1 MKKISI
7 KREQSQAGLSFAER
21 EKFRPQVKNKL
32 LLLLALLLTAA
43 TGAWADGT
51 YTIKF
56 EANGN
61 SKTVENVTLPH
72 TFSCDYSGENGE
84 LDQIIKQLY
93 GLSGG
98 CCAINSLGASGN
110 SNVTAGLNGQNQFI
124 TISAPFEGNATVTGM
139 YFDANYSDFNYS
151 LTISCPGY
159 DPNAGGYSVTL
170 KDGVK
175 DADKW
180 TVKVGEGQAL
190 ALPVAVL
197 SSTNIN
203 KNRVVV
209 WLLRVLLMIIRT
221 LPTLIIAK
229 FASLIFGLGTYAGTM
244 AIIVFTFGIVA
255 KMMYE
260 SIETIDMGA
269 FEATESF
276 GANKFQSFWSACMPQ
291 ILPTYL
297 SYCLYSLEMNIRAA
311 AILGYVGAGG
321 LGILINEFIGWR
333 DYESLGA
340 VLLAL
345 FVVVL
350 IIENT
355 SQYLRKKLS

>member
-1 MKKISI
+1 MKNNQMAEQAVKPALFDRVFKPRTITLSNGHTVQKPVSRGPFIAIIVAAVVIISA
-7 KREQSQAGLSFAER
+7 RMTGFSFRILAER
-21 EKFRPQVKNKL
+21 GYQLGYILGRIFHPDWSYFRGFWVEADRANTLKL
-32 LLLLALLLTAA
+32 MGALL
-43 TGAWADGT
+43 D
-51 YTIKF
+51 
-56 EANGN
+56 
-61 SKTVENVTLPH
+61 
-72 TFSCDYSGENGE
+72 
-84 LDQIIKQLY
+84 
-93 GLSGG
+93 
-98 CCAINSLGASGN
+98 
-110 SNVTAGLNGQNQFI
+110 
-124 TISAPFEGNATVTGM
+124 
-139 YFDANYSDFNYS
+139 
-151 LTISCPGY
+151 
-159 DPNAGGYSVTL
+159 
-170 KDGVK
+170 
-175 DADKW
+175 
-180 TVKVGEGQAL
+180 TVKMSIMGSMVGATL

-321 LGILINEFIGWR
+321 LGILINEVIGWR

-340 VLLAL
+340 ILLAL
-345 FVVVL
+345 FVVVF

-355 SQYLRKKLS
+355 SEYLRKRLS

>member
-1 MKKISI
+1 MKKKTS
-7 KREQSQAGLSFAER
+7 
-21 EKFRPQVKNKL
+21 EKAYRVPLFDRVFKPR
-32 LLLLALLLTAA
+32 T
-43 TGAWADGT
+43 
-51 YTIKF
+51 
-56 EANGN
+56 
-61 SKTVENVTLPH
+61 VTLPNGH
-72 TFSCDYSGENGE
+72 TVQKPVSRTPF
-84 LDQIIKQLY
+84 IA
-93 GLSGG
+93 
-98 CCAINSLGASGN
+98 AIVIAIVL
-110 SNVTAGLNGQNQFI
+110 
-124 TISAPFEGNATVTGM
+124 ISAKVTEFDFGMIISRGYQLGYILGRIFQPNWSYFGGDPANTAKLFNAL
-139 YFDANYSDFNYS
+139 FD
-151 LTISCPGY
+151 TIKMSIMG
-159 DPNAGGYSVTL
+159 SVIGAT
-170 KDGVK
+170 
-175 DADKW
+175 
-180 TVKVGEGQAL
+180 L
-190 ALPVAVL
+190 ALPIAVL

-203 KNRVVV
+203 KNKYVV
-209 WLLRVLLMIIRT
+209 WFLRILLMVIRT

-229 FASLIFGLGTYAGTM
+229 FAALIFGLGTFAGTV
-244 AIIVFTFGIVA
+244 AIIIFTFGISA

-260 SIETIDMGA
+260 SIETIEMGA
-269 FEATESF
+269 FEAAESF
-276 GANKFQSFWSACMPQ
+276 GANKFQAFRTSAMPQ

>member
-1 MKKISI
+1 MKKNDFSETAVRPALFDRVFKPKTVTLSNGHTVQQPVSRGPFI
-7 KREQSQAGLSFAER
+7 AGLVIIVVVVSALMTGFSFRILIER
-21 EKFRPQVKNKL
+21 GNQLGYILGRIFHPDWSYFRGFWVEGDRANTMKL
-32 LLLLALLLTAA
+32 MNALM
-43 TGAWADGT
+43 D
-51 YTIKF
+51 TIKMSIM
-56 EANGN
+56 G
-61 SKTVENVTLPH
+61 SM
-72 TFSCDYSGENGE
+72 
-84 LDQIIKQLY
+84 I
-93 GLSGG
+93 
-98 CCAINSLGASGN
+98 GA
-110 SNVTAGLNGQNQFI
+110 T
-124 TISAPFEGNATVTGM
+124 
-139 YFDANYSDFNYS
+139 
-151 LTISCPGY
+151 
-159 DPNAGGYSVTL
+159 
-170 KDGVK
+170 
-175 DADKW
+175 
-180 TVKVGEGQAL
+180 L

-203 KNRVVV
+203 KNRFVV
-209 WLLRVLLMIIRT
+209 WALRILLMIIRT

-276 GANKFQSFWSACMPQ
+276 GASKFQSFWSACMPQ

-321 LGILINEFIGWR
+321 LGILINEVIGWR

-340 VLLAL
+340 ILLAL
-345 FVVVL
+345 FVVVF

-355 SQYLRKKLS
+355 SETLRKKLS

>member
-1 MKKISI
+1 MKEKNN
-7 KREQSQAGLSFAER
+7 AEALAR
-21 EKFRPQVKNKL
+21 PALFDRVFRPKTITLANGHTVQQPVSRAPFVAAAVIAVVLISARMTGFSFKILFERGGQLGYILGRIFHPDWSYFRGFWVEADRANTTKL
-32 LLLLALLLTAA
+32 MNALM
-43 TGAWADGT
+43 D
-51 YTIKF
+51 TIKMSIM
-56 EANGN
+56 G
-61 SKTVENVTLPH
+61 SVV
-72 TFSCDYSGENGE
+72 
-84 LDQIIKQLY
+84 
-93 GLSGG
+93 
-98 CCAINSLGASGN
+98 GA
-110 SNVTAGLNGQNQFI
+110 T
-124 TISAPFEGNATVTGM
+124 
-139 YFDANYSDFNYS
+139 
-151 LTISCPGY
+151 
-159 DPNAGGYSVTL
+159 
-170 KDGVK
+170 
-175 DADKW
+175 
-180 TVKVGEGQAL
+180 L

-203 KNRVVV
+203 KNRFVV
-209 WLLRVLLMIIRT
+209 WALRILLMIIRT

-229 FASLIFGLGTYAGTM
+229 FASLIFGLGTFAGTM

-321 LGILINEFIGWR
+321 LGILINEVIGWR

-340 VLLAL
+340 ILLAL
-345 FVVVL
+345 FVVVF

-355 SQYLRKKLS
+355 SETLRKKLS

>member
-1 MKKISI
+1 MKRKQAADTAVKIPLLDRIIPPRTITLPNGHTVQKPISRAPLI
-7 KREQSQAGLSFAER
+7 SVLVIAVIWISAVVTGFDFRIIIER
-21 EKFRPQVKNKL
+21 GYQLGYILGRIFQPNWSYFGGDAANTAKL
-32 LLLLALLLTAA
+32 FDALF
-43 TGAWADGT
+43 D
-51 YTIKF
+51 TIKMSIM
-56 EANGN
+56 G
-61 SKTVENVTLPH
+61 SV
-72 TFSCDYSGENGE
+72 
-84 LDQIIKQLY
+84 I
-93 GLSGG
+93 
-98 CCAINSLGASGN
+98 GA
-110 SNVTAGLNGQNQFI
+110 T
-124 TISAPFEGNATVTGM
+124 
-139 YFDANYSDFNYS
+139 
-151 LTISCPGY
+151 
-159 DPNAGGYSVTL
+159 
-170 KDGVK
+170 
-175 DADKW
+175 
-180 TVKVGEGQAL
+180 L

-197 SSTNIN
+197 ASTNIN
-203 KNRVVV
+203 KNGPVV
-209 WLLRVLLMIIRT
+209 WFLRIVLMVIRT

-229 FASLIFGLGTYAGTM
+229 FAALIFGLGTFAGTV
-244 AIIVFTFGIVA
+244 AIVVFTFGIVA

-276 GANKFQSFWSACMPQ
+276 GATKFQSFRSACMPQ

-355 SQYLRKKLS
+355 SQYLRRKLS

>member
-1 MKKISI
+1 MKKRNIAEAAARPALFDRVFKPRTITLANGHTVRQPVSRAPFIAVIVIAVVLISARMTGFDFRI
-7 KREQSQAGLSFAER
+7 IMERGSQLGYILGRIFHPNWSYFRGLWNPEDAANTS
-21 EKFRPQVKNKL
+21 KL
-32 LLLLALLLTAA
+32 MGALL
-43 TGAWADGT
+43 D
-51 YTIKF
+51 TIKM
-56 EANGN
+56 
-61 SKTVENVTLPH
+61 S
-72 TFSCDYSGENGE
+72 
-84 LDQIIKQLY
+84 II
-93 GLSGG
+93 GSM
-98 CCAINSLGASGN
+98 IGA
-110 SNVTAGLNGQNQFI
+110 T
-124 TISAPFEGNATVTGM
+124 
-139 YFDANYSDFNYS
+139 
-151 LTISCPGY
+151 
-159 DPNAGGYSVTL
+159 
-170 KDGVK
+170 
-175 DADKW
+175 
-180 TVKVGEGQAL
+180 L

-197 SSTNIN
+197 ASTNIN
-203 KNRVVV
+203 KSKGVV
-209 WLLRVLLMIIRT
+209 WFLRILLMIIRT

-229 FASLIFGLGTYAGTM
+229 FASLIFGLGTYAGTV
-244 AIIVFTFGIVA
+244 AIIIFTFGIIA

-321 LGILINEFIGWR
+321 LGILINEVIGWR

-345 FVVVL
+345 FVVVF

-355 SQYLRKKLS
+355 SETLRKKLS

>member
-1 MKKISI
+1 MKTN
-7 KREQSQAGLSFAER
+7 QNAELT
-21 EKFRPQVKNKL
+21 VKP
-32 LLLLALLLTAA
+32 ALF
-43 TGAWADGT
+43 DR
-51 YTIKF
+51 IFKP
-56 EANGN
+56 NI
-61 SKTVENVTLPH
+61 VTLPNGH
-72 TFSCDYSGENGE
+72 TVEKPVSRTPFIAV
-84 LDQIIKQLY
+84 LVI
-93 GLSGG
+93 
-98 CCAINSLGASGN
+98 AI
-110 SNVTAGLNGQNQFI
+110 VF
-124 TISAPFEGNATVTGM
+124 ISARMTGFDFKTLIDRGYQLGYILSRIFHPDWSYFRGFWVEADHANTIKLFNALL
-139 YFDANYSDFNYS
+139 D
-151 LTISCPGY
+151 TIKMSIMGSMIG
-159 DPNAGGYSVTL
+159 AT
-170 KDGVK
+170 
-175 DADKW
+175 
-180 TVKVGEGQAL
+180 L
-190 ALPVAVL
+190 ALPIAVL

-203 KNRVVV
+203 RNKVVV
-209 WLLRVLLMIIRT
+209 WALRIVLMIIRT

-229 FASLIFGLGTYAGTM
+229 FASLIFGLGTYAGTV

-321 LGILINEFIGWR
+321 LGILINEVIGWR

-340 VLLAL
+340 ILLAL
-345 FVVVL
+345 FVVVF

-355 SQYLRKKLS
+355 SEYLRKKLS

>member
-1 MKKISI
+1 MKKKTAEGAYKTPLLDRIIKPRTITLPNGHTVKKPISRTPFI
-7 KREQSQAGLSFAER
+7 AVIVITVILISAKVTGFD
-21 EKFRPQVKNKL
+21 FRIIISRGYQLGYILGRIFHPNWSYFGGNAANTAKL
-32 LLLLALLLTAA
+32 FNALF
-43 TGAWADGT
+43 D
-51 YTIKF
+51 TIKMSIM
-56 EANGN
+56 G
-61 SKTVENVTLPH
+61 SV
-72 TFSCDYSGENGE
+72 
-84 LDQIIKQLY
+84 I
-93 GLSGG
+93 
-98 CCAINSLGASGN
+98 GA
-110 SNVTAGLNGQNQFI
+110 T
-124 TISAPFEGNATVTGM
+124 
-139 YFDANYSDFNYS
+139 
-151 LTISCPGY
+151 
-159 DPNAGGYSVTL
+159 
-170 KDGVK
+170 
-175 DADKW
+175 
-180 TVKVGEGQAL
+180 L
-190 ALPVAVL
+190 ALPIAVL
-197 SSTNIN
+197 ASTNIN
-203 KNRVVV
+203 KNGVVV
-209 WLLRVLLMIIRT
+209 WGLRILLMIIRT

-229 FASLIFGLGTYAGTM
+229 FAALIFGLGTFAGTM
-244 AIIVFTFGIVA
+244 AIIVFTFGVVA

-276 GANKFQSFWSACMPQ
+276 GANKFQSFWSACIPQ

-345 FVVVL
+345 FVVVF

>member
-1 MKKISI
+1 MKKSKTEKAYKVPLLDRIIKPRTITLPNGHTVQKPVSRAPFIAVIVLAVIYISAKVTGFDFQI
-7 KREQSQAGLSFAER
+7 IINRGYQLGYILGRIFQPNWSYFGGDAANTG
-21 EKFRPQVKNKL
+21 KL
-32 LLLLALLLTAA
+32 FSALF
-43 TGAWADGT
+43 D
-51 YTIKF
+51 TIKMSIM
-56 EANGN
+56 G
-61 SKTVENVTLPH
+61 SV
-72 TFSCDYSGENGE
+72 
-84 LDQIIKQLY
+84 I
-93 GLSGG
+93 
-98 CCAINSLGASGN
+98 GA
-110 SNVTAGLNGQNQFI
+110 T
-124 TISAPFEGNATVTGM
+124 
-139 YFDANYSDFNYS
+139 
-151 LTISCPGY
+151 
-159 DPNAGGYSVTL
+159 
-170 KDGVK
+170 
-175 DADKW
+175 
-180 TVKVGEGQAL
+180 L

-203 KNRVVV
+203 KNGPVV
-209 WLLRVLLMIIRT
+209 WILRILLMIIRT

-229 FASLIFGLGTYAGTM
+229 FAALIFGLGTFAGTV
-244 AIIVFTFGIVA
+244 AIIVFTFGVVA

-276 GANKFQSFWSACMPQ
+276 GANKFQAFRSACIPQ

-321 LGILINEFIGWR
+321 LGILINEFVGWR

-345 FVVVL
+345 FVVVF

-355 SQYLRKKLS
+355 SQYLRKRLS